1 MILDSNSPLGPGPE
15 TKSQGTG
22 LKNIVTIARYAGKKA
37 SLDIRR
43 AVPLFVLDIR
53 TNKDKGLALA
63 LSQSE
68 ATERTKEHNRAY
80 CYLFRSKM
88 KEKPVF
94 LLYFAHLF
102 VSLPPVTTNHR
113 CIWTSIIHEVCG
125 NHIVFRV
132 LPVW

>member
-1 MILDSNSPLGPGPE
+1 M
-15 TKSQGTG
+15 QG
-22 LKNIVTIARYAGKKA
+22 IKA

-43 AVPLFVLDIR
+43 AVPLFYLDIR

-102 VSLPPVTTNHR
+102 VSLALKSAEDRLHLFYLCTHGT
-113 CIWTSIIHEVCG
+113 
-125 NHIVFRV
+125 RV
-132 LPVW
+132 V